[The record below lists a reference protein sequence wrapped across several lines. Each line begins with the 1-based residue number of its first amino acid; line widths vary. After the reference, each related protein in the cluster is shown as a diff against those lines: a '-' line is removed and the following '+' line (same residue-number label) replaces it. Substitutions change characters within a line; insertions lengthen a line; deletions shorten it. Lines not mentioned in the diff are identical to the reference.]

1 MIQVGEE
8 RLVVGKRMV
17 ERGSAHVRTYVQ
29 EVPVEERIRLRE
41 ERLSVDRRVVNETVR
56 GAEADALFQDREID
70 VTTRSEEAVVD
81 KEVVITEELV
91 INKDVIEREEVI
103 HDTVRKTEVDI
114 DKDRG

>member
-1 MIQVGEE
+1 MIPVGEE

-56 GAEADALFQDREID
+56 GAEADALFQDRDID